1 MNEVPRD
8 RSTNPFSGGASRD
21 PKFAAYTARRVAH
34 WEKVWS
40 GARPPL
46 GARYRARLAAIY
58 RHLVP
63 PGSRVLELGC
73 GEGDLLAALAPRRGV
88 GVDFSPTAIA
98 TARSRHPGCEFVVAD
113 AHDLSLAES
122 FDYVVLADLVNDVW
136 DIQAL
141 LTNLAAGCT
150 PHTRV
155 VLNYFSHLWQ
165 PPLAVARA
173 LRLATPLLQ
182 QNWVDNEDVE
192 NLLRL
197 AGFERLRHSREV
209 LAPLGLPLLSDLL
222 DRYLVRLWPLS
233 RLALTNF
240 VVARPFGVRK
250 PAHAPTVS
258 VVVPARNEAGNIR
271 ALFERLPELGAGT
284 ELVFVE
290 GGSQDDTAGEI
301 ERSIAAHP
309 ERQAV
314 LLRQTG
320 RGKGDAVRLGFAHA
334 SGELLIILDADL
346 SVAPEDLPRFVAAL
360 TEGKAE
366 FANGVRLVYPRE
378 AGSMRFLNMVANKL
392 FGAAFSWVLDR
403 PIKDTLCGTKALW
416 REDYHAIERDRRLFG
431 ELDPFGDFDLLV
443 GAARRQLK
451 FADIPVRYAER
462 TYGRTNIRRWSD
474 GWKLARML
482 WVVARRLKCV

>member
-1 MNEVPRD
+1 MDETPRENLTG
-8 RSTNPFSGGASRD
+8 RSNGSASRD
-21 PKFAAYTARRVAH
+21 PKFAEYTARRVAH
-34 WEKVWS
+34 WESVWS
-40 GARPPL
+40 GRRPPL
-46 GARYRARLAAIY
+46 GARYRARVREVY
-58 RHLVP
+58 RHLVL
-63 PGSRVLELGC
+63 PGSRVLEIGC

-88 GVDFSPTAIA
+88 GIDFSPTAIA
-98 TARSRHPGCEFVVAD
+98 AARRRHPGCEFFVAD
-113 AHDLSLAES
+113 AHDFALGET

-141 LTNLAAGCT
+141 LTNLAACCT
-150 PHTRV
+150 PRTRV

-165 PPLAVARA
+165 PSLSAARA

-182 QNWVDNEDVE
+182 QNWVDNEDVA
-192 NLLRL
+192 NLLQL

-209 LAPLGLPLLSDLL
+209 LAPLGFPLLSDLL
-222 DRYLVRLWPLS
+222 DRYVVRLWPIS

-240 VVARPFGVRK
+240 VVARPSGR
-250 PAHAPTVS
+250 PERAHDPTVS

-271 ALFERLPELGAGT
+271 ALFERVPELGAGT

-290 GGSQDDTAGEI
+290 GGSGDDTVGEI
-301 ERSIAAHP
+301 ERSITAHP
-309 ERQAV
+309 EREAV
-314 LLRQTG
+314 LLRQIG

-334 SGELLIILDADL
+334 SGDILIILDADL

-360 TEGKAE
+360 RDGRAE

-378 AGSMRFLNMVANKL
+378 AKAMRFLNMVANKL

-416 REDYHAIERDRRLFG
+416 REDYRAIERDRRLFG
-431 ELDPFGDFDLLV
+431 DFDPFGDFDLLV

-474 GWKLARML
+474 GWMLARML
-482 WVVARRLKCV
+482 FIVARRLKWV